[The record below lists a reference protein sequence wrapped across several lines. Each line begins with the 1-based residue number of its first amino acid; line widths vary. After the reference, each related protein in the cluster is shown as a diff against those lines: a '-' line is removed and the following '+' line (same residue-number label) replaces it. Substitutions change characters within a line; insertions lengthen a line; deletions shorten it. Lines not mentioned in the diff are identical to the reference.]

1 MRHRIF
7 LPRWL
12 THVPVLMALAVTGST
27 AAFGA
32 DKHPQNLAFRIV
44 APTSP
49 GSPPDV
55 ISRLIANEIAG
66 AEGWRFVVEN
76 RPGALQTIAMGDV
89 LKQPPDGLSIFP
101 MSTGVVAV
109 PALLP
114 EKGIRLEA
122 DFAPVAR
129 IASGYLA
136 VVVHPSV
143 PAATI
148 AELVALLKARPDKLS
163 FSSGGFGT
171 PAHLAAEVFMLHTGT
186 RAIHV
191 PYPQAQQRI
200 ADLLSGATQFAF
212 FNTPAVVAHI
222 ASGKLRALAVTAPQ
236 RVAALK
242 DVPTVD
248 EQGFPGLR
256 IMDWQAFTVRGGSPN
271 DVITRLNAAVNRALD
286 KRSVQDAL
294 LRIGYQATSG
304 TPAELGSLI
313 RSEVAYWRKVVVDS
327 GITVQR

>member
-1 MRHRIF
+1 
-7 LPRWL
+7 
-12 THVPVLMALAVTGST
+12 
-27 AAFGA
+27 
-32 DKHPQNLAFRIV
+32 V
-44 APTSP
+44 A
-49 GSPPDV
+49 
-55 ISRLIANEIAG
+55 
-66 AEGWRFVVEN
+66 
-76 RPGALQTIAMGDV
+76 
-89 LKQPPDGLSIFP
+89 K
-101 MSTGVVAV
+101 
-109 PALLP
+109 
-114 EKGIRLEA
+114 
-122 DFAPVAR
+122 

-143 PAATI
+143 PATTI
-148 AELVALLKARPDKLS
+148 AELVALLKDRPDKFS

-171 PAHLAAEVFMLHTGT
+171 PAHLAAEVFMLQTGT
-186 RAIHV
+186 HATHV

-256 IMDWQAFTVRGGSPN
+256 IVDWQAFTVRGGSPD

-286 KRSVQDAL
+286 KRLVQDAL
-294 LRIGYQATSG
+294 LRIGYQATGG
-304 TPAELGSLI
+304 TPAELGALI
-313 RSEVAYWRKVVVDS
+313 RSEAAYWRKVVVDS
-327 GITVQR
+327 RIAVRR